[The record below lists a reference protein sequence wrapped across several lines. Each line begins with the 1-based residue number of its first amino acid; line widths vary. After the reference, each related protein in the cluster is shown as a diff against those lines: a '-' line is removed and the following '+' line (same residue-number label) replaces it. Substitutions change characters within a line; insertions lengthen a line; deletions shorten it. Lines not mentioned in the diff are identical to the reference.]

1 MGRQNNLLHSLSG
14 YHLGGISHREGSL
27 RRQHSAADRRD
38 IVDFPGLCRVLDRR
52 SCHNDYFPQTDFNLV
67 GKTAPWKV
75 LFFYNKK
82 VLAKTERICYNI
94 LRVPGSRRLREES
107 HVESA

>member
-67 GKTAPWKV
+67 EKQHPGRCC
-75 LFFYNKK
+75 FFITKK
-82 VLAKTERICYNI
+82 FSPKQKEFVIIY
-94 LRVPGSRRLREES
+94 
-107 HVESA
+107 